1 MGVRKRRTLWAILGA
16 CCVVLLAAV
25 VFLFFGRND
34 DPEPEQGV
42 IVEPPLWETSWEHYF
57 AVVEIVAATDDVR
70 ERAELVWRGVA
81 CSVLCANRS
90 APGDAVIYFPEEWAA
105 ERTVGELY
113 LIEYEGGTEKWASVT
128 NRDGIEIAA
137 APFENG
143 ALIFDRAACEAGA
156 FRYFGDLNQLVA
168 LVAAAPDA
176 EREEFYDL
184 LPSRPIETGATVE
197 EMAQFFTDLN
207 AFIKAHKAYM
217 LEMGYY

>member
-1 MGVRKRRTLWAILGA
+1 MGARRRRMLWVILGA
-16 CCVVLLAAV
+16 CCVVLIAAV
-25 VFLFFGRND
+25 VFLFFGRDD
-34 DPEPEQGV
+34 DPGTEQGV
-42 IVEPPLWETSWEHYF
+42 IVEPPFWETSWEHYF
-57 AVVEIVAATDDVR
+57 AVVEIVAVTDDVR

-81 CSVLCANRS
+81 CRVRCANRS
-90 APGDAVIYFPEEWAA
+90 VLGDTVIYFPEEWAA
-105 ERTVGELY
+105 ERTTSELY

-156 FRYFGDLNQLVA
+156 FRYFGELNQLVA
-168 LVAAAPDA
+168 RVAADPDA

-184 LPSRPIETGATVE
+184 LPSQPIETGATVE
-197 EMAQFFTDLN
+197 EMAQFFTDFD